1 MNEVIDIYGTKI
13 RLPECPSSESII
25 NFNLPIK
32 EQKWQKKELP
42 VFFEKVEYNKSGN
55 LILTN
60 EQEEYAR
67 QEVERCKKGAWIYIK
82 GIPKYLTG
90 KYYFFLQY
98 YILEDGNNPEFR
110 EADRIYFLFH
120 EHWHKVQWCLGNI
133 RTKKRR
139 DGASSQSCS
148 NILYEAIF
156 YKNTNCG
163 LVSKSKE
170 DSKETFTQMITAAY
184 RQLPVYLKP
193 KQINRE
199 DSVTELVFSHKAQT
213 IKEGASLAIKELEG
227 NNSRISYKA
236 PAVNAYDRGR
246 ISYGLIDEAGKYPKE
261 VPASQLVSVISKTL
275 VKGVKRVG
283 WIDVPSTTNEMSK
296 GGGLEFF
303 KIWKSADQFK
313 QKPTVN
319 RLVRYFRP
327 AYEAYEGF
335 IDEYGESVIDEPT
348 EEQYNYLVEKWVEKD
363 EDGNVTSELSEEMI
377 KLGAKHY
384 ITVFRRQGK
393 EGIELEEEIR
403 MHPCNEDEAFLSA
416 ITDCPFNS
424 MVIKKQQKYLEENT
438 PYIRKVVFYRD
449 LNQEV
454 RWRDDENGMWNI
466 LVPPTNEEANAHTI
480 IDKRKTPK
488 NIDKYVMGCDGVS
501 ATQTSNYGKI
511 FGSKAAAFI
520 MNRYT
525 MQYIAM
531 YFGRAETKEKFHEQI
546 LMACEYYG
554 CKVWIEKVADSYF
567 DYYRERGKLNYL
579 GKYPLSVIPAEKR
592 FDNPER
598 LYGFPISPF
607 AMTAQLDKMV
617 AYIEPDFLL
626 GHSYCNT
633 IVFNTLLEQLL
644 LFENEDRTKSDAVIA
659 AMITL
664 CVAFEPVSNH
674 SKNKEPLIQIYS

>member
-1 MNEVIDIYGTKI
+1 MSEIIEVYGTKI
-13 RLPECPSSESII
+13 KLPEQPVKEEII
-25 NFNLPIK
+25 NYNLPIK
-32 EQKWQKKELP
+32 EQKWYKKELP
-42 VFFEKVEYNKSGN
+42 NFFEKVEYNKNGN
-55 LILTN
+55 LILTAQ
-60 EQEEYAR
+60 QEEYAR
-67 QEVERCKKGAWIYIK
+67 QEVERCKKGIWVYIK
-82 GIPKYLTG
+82 GVPKYITG

-98 YILEDGNNPEFR
+98 YILEDGNSPEFR
-110 EADRIYFLFH
+110 EADRVYYLFH
-120 EHWHKVQWCLGNI
+120 EHWYKIQWCLGTI

-170 DSKETFTQMITAAY
+170 DSKETFTQMITSAY

-193 KQINRE
+193 RQVNKE
-199 DSVTELVFSHKAQT
+199 DSVTELVFSHKAQNV
-213 IKEGASLAIKELEG
+213 KEGVSVALKELEG

-303 KIWKSADQFK
+303 KIWKNADQFK
-313 QKPTVN
+313 QKPTIN

-335 IDEYGESVIDEPT
+335 IDEYGESVIDAPT
-348 EEQYNYLVEKWVEKD
+348 QEQYEYLVNKWVEKD
-363 EDGNVTSELSEEMI
+363 EDGNVTSELSEDMI

-393 EGIELEEEIR
+393 EGIDLEEECR

-416 ITDCPFNS
+416 VTDCPFNS
-424 MVIKKQQKYLEENT
+424 IVIRKQLKYLEDNQ
-438 PYIRKVVFYRD
+438 PFLRKVVFYRD
-449 LNQEV
+449 LDQKIKF
-454 RWRDDENGMWNI
+454 RDDENGMWNI
-466 LVPPTNEEANAHTI
+466 LAFLTEDEKNAFTI
-480 IDKRKTPK
+480 IDKKKFPK
-488 NIDKYVMGCDGVS
+488 NVDKYVMGCDGVS
-501 ATQTSNYGKI
+501 ATQNSNYGKQ

-520 MNRYT
+520 MNRNT

-567 DYYRERGKLNYL
+567 DYYRERGKINYL
-579 GKYPLSVIPAEKR
+579 GKYPLSVIPSEKR

-617 AYIEPDFLL
+617 AYIEPDSVY
-626 GHSYCNT
+626 GHSYCET
-633 IVFNTLLEQLL
+633 IVFKTLLEQLL

-664 CVAFEPVSNH
+664 CVALEPV
-674 SKNKEPLIQIYS
+674 KDKPKLKEPILRTYS

>member
-1 MNEVIDIYGTKI
+1 MSDIIEVYGTKI
-13 RLPECPSSESII
+13 RLPEQPVHEEII
-25 NFNLPIK
+25 NYDLPEK
-32 EQKWQKKELP
+32 QQKWYKKELP
-42 VFFEKVEYNKSGN
+42 SYFDKVEYNKNSD

-60 EQEEYAR
+60 NQEQYAR
-67 QEVERCKKGAWIYIK
+67 QEVERCKKGVWIYIK
-82 GIPKYLTG
+82 GEPKLLTG

-110 EADRIYFLFH
+110 EADRIYYLFH
-120 EHWHKVQWCLGNI
+120 EHWHNIQWCLGNI

-163 LVSKSKE
+163 LVSKTLL

-193 KQINRE
+193 KQVNRE
-199 DSVTELVFSHKAQT
+199 DSVTELIFSHKAQS
-213 IKEGASLAIKELEG
+213 IKEGASVAVKELEG

-335 IDEYGESVIDEPT
+335 IDEYGESVINEPT
-348 EEQYNYLVEKWVEKD
+348 QEQYDYLVAKWVQKD

-384 ITVFRRQGK
+384 ITIFKRQGK

-403 MHPCNEDEAFLSA
+403 MHPCDESEAFLSA

-424 MVIKKQQKYLEENT
+424 IVIRKQLDYLEANK

-449 LNQEV
+449 LEQNIK
-454 RWRDDENGMWNI
+454 WKDDENGMWNI
-466 LVPPTNEEANAHTI
+466 LMFPTKQEENAFTI
-480 IDKRKTPK
+480 TDNKKTPK

-501 ATQTSNYGKI
+501 ATQNSNYGKM

-520 MNRYT
+520 MNRDT
-525 MQYIAM
+525 MQFVAM

-546 LMACEYYG
+546 LMACEFYG

-567 DYYRERGKLNYL
+567 DYYRERGKINYL
-579 GKYPLSVIPAEKR
+579 GKYPLSVIPNEKR

-598 LYGFPISPF
+598 LYGFPITPF

-617 AYIEPDFLL
+617 AYIEPDFVL
-626 GHSYCNT
+626 GNSYCET
-633 IVFNTLLEQLL
+633 IVFDTLLEQLL

-664 CVAFEPVSNH
+664 CCALEFVNTAKKVS
-674 SKNKEPLIQIYS
+674 SPLVKVYS